1 MDAAE
6 TRAAKAKMMRYN
18 RPALYSM
25 GYEHIMWEL
34 EEISEACDEVCY
46 YSEEDAESLLA
57 AFDGDETEVWEFRI
71 SFSELSSSV
80 EQLDRAIR
88 DVCRAAD
95 YDDCTV
101 ALIGNRCNLIGYDSY
116 EEDYYSLCGY
126 DAELANTE
134 AGKRLMRLTKKD
146 MLATIGQ
153 SVGVL
158 ISFLDV
164 RQRYDYL
171 KAALDVVREENNSIL
186 QLLSD
191 IEAAYVRAEGAG
203 FSPYRQATQEFDR
216 LVEELPD
223 RVWLM

>member
-1 MDAAE
+1 MNAAE
-6 TRAAKAKMMRYN
+6 TRAAKSRMMRYK
-18 RPALYSM
+18 RPALASM
-25 GYEHIMWEL
+25 GYEKIRYEL
-34 EEISEACDEVCY
+34 EAIFEACDEVCY
-46 YSEEDAESLLA
+46 YSEEDADSLLA
-57 AFDGDETEVWEFRI
+57 AFDGDETAEWEFRMG
-71 SFSELSSSV
+71 FSELASSA
-80 EQLDRAIR
+80 EQLDESMR
-88 DVCRAAD
+88 DLCRQVD

-101 ALIGNRCNLIGYDSY
+101 ALVGNRYLVGYDY
-116 EEDYYSLCGY
+116 EEEDYYSLCGY
-126 DAELANTE
+126 DSELANTE

-216 LVEELPD
+216 LVGELPD

>member
-1 MDAAE
+1 MDADE
-6 TRAAKAKMMRYN
+6 TRAAKARMMRYK
-18 RPALYSM
+18 RPALASM
-25 GYEHIMWEL
+25 GYDTIRDELMEIMD
-34 EEISEACDEVCY
+34 ACDEVEY
-46 YSEEDAESLLA
+46 YSEEDSNNLLA
-57 AFDGDETEVWEFRI
+57 AFDGDDTAEWEFRMG
-71 SFSELSSSV
+71 FSDLSQTAYTLW
-80 EQLDRAIR
+80 EALGDL
-88 DVCRAAD
+88 CRQVD

-101 ALIGNRCNLIGYDSY
+101 ALVGNRYNLVGYDY
-116 EEDYYSLCGY
+116 EEEDYYSLCGY
-126 DAELANTE
+126 DSDLANTE

-171 KAALDVVREENNSIL
+171 KSALDVVREENNSIL

-203 FSPYRQATQEFDR
+203 FLWYKQETQEFDR
-216 LVEELPD
+216 LVGELPD
-223 RVWLM
+223 RVWVM